1 MPHTQP
7 RPRPRSIGPL
17 TTLTLSI
24 TGAIALASC
33 GGGSNDTPSI
43 SNKDYS
49 LAEQTAV
56 QTPYMAL
63 GIAINVDELPMVKS
77 KSKRA
82 QAVAYA
88 LVQKHQQL
96 VAKGLTTKETVTETI
111 CDAGGSYRYR
121 ELDGKDIIEF
131 SDCRFDDGEELMPG
145 VLLTT
150 SLSGTVRY
158 TFLDDPTMDQAYKT
172 EEDTV
177 TRSLT
182 SEGIE
187 TNRET
192 ISSAFWFGK
201 NAQGYHFKDMNYQV
215 RYQGDRRDYILAG
228 ENFKASIDLQSG
240 MQLNGTVRAEGTMG
254 DVQMPT
260 TRFQFTTETPML
272 FASTDEYSDLAA
284 GRVLITAGDASA
296 LRLTYTGANT
306 YTVAVVNP

>member
-1 MPHTQP
+1 MKKPSTL
-7 RPRPRSIGPL
+7 RFAYLL
-17 TTLTLSI
+17 TPT
-24 TGAIALASC
+24 ALALALAGC
-33 GGGSNDTPSI
+33 GGGASSAPQI
-43 SNKDYS
+43 STKDYS

-63 GIAINVDELPMVKS
+63 DIAINVDELPMA

-96 VAKGLTTKETVTETI
+96 KSGGLATKETVTETA
-111 CDAGGSYRYR
+111 CDAGGSYHYR
-121 ELDGKDIIEF
+121 ELDGQDIIEF

-145 VLLTT
+145 VRLIT

-158 TFLDDPTMDQAYKT
+158 TFVEDASMDLAYRT
-172 EEDTV
+172 EENTV
-177 TRSLT
+177 TRYLT
-182 SEGIE
+182 TEGAE

-192 ISSAFWFGK
+192 IASAFWFGS

-215 RYQGDRRDYILAG
+215 RYQGDNRDYVLAG
-228 ENFKASIDLQSG
+228 EGFKATIDLKTG

-254 DVQMPT
+254 DLKLPL
-260 TRFQFTTETPML
+260 TRFQFTTESPLL
-272 FASTDEYSDLAA
+272 FASTDGFSDVAA

-306 YTVAVVNP
+306 YTTAVANP

>member
-1 MPHTQP
+1 MKKPGAS
-7 RPRPRSIGPL
+7 RFAWLL
-17 TTLTLSI
+17 TP
-24 TGAIALASC
+24 AALAVTIGGC
-33 GGGSNDTPSI
+33 GGGGAATPQI
-43 SNKDYS
+43 STKDYS

-63 GIAINVDELPMVKS
+63 GIAINVDELPMA

-82 QAVAYA
+82 QATAYA

-96 VAKGLTTKETVTETI
+96 KSGGITTKETVTETV

-145 VLLTT
+145 VRLIT

-158 TFLDDPTMDQAYKT
+158 TFLNDSTMEQAYQT

-177 TRSLT
+177 TRYLT
-182 SEGIE
+182 ADGTE

-192 ISSAFWFGK
+192 ITSNFWFGK

-215 RYQGDRRDYILAG
+215 RYQGDNRDYVLAG
-228 ENFKASIDLQSG
+228 EGFKATIDLKSG
-240 MQLNGTVRAEGTMG
+240 MQLSGSVRAEGTMG
-254 DVQMPT
+254 DLKLPL
-260 TRFQFTTETPML
+260 TRFQYATQSPLL
-272 FASTDEYSDLAA
+272 FSSTDEFSDVAA
-284 GRVLITAGDASA
+284 GRVLITAADASS
-296 LRLTYTGANT
+296 LRLTYTGANN
-306 YTVAVVNP
+306 YTVAVAAQ

>member
-1 MPHTQP
+1 MKKPSAFRFAHL
-7 RPRPRSIGPL
+7 L
-17 TTLTLSI
+17 TP
-24 TGAIALASC
+24 AALAVTLGGC
-33 GGGSNDTPSI
+33 GGGDAASPQI
-43 SNKDYS
+43 STKDYS

-63 GIAINVDELPMVKS
+63 GIAINVDELPMA

-96 VAKGLTTKETVTETI
+96 TSSGIITKETVTDTV

-145 VLLTT
+145 VRLIT

-158 TFLDDPTMDQAYKT
+158 TFLDDPAMDLAYKT

-177 TRSLT
+177 TRYLT
-182 SEGIE
+182 ADGTE

-192 ISSAFWFGK
+192 ITSAFWFGS

-215 RYQGDRRDYILAG
+215 RYQGDRRDYVLAG
-228 ENFKASIDLQSG
+228 EGFKATIDLKTG

-254 DVQMPT
+254 DLKLPL
-260 TRFQFTTETPML
+260 TRFQFTTESPLL
-272 FASTDEYSDLAA
+272 FASADEYSDVAA
-284 GRVLITAGDASA
+284 GRVLIAANDGSA
-296 LRLTYTGANT
+296 LRLTYTQTGAYST
-306 YTVAVVNP
+306 AVVSP

>member
-1 MPHTQP
+1 MKKPSVF
-7 RPRPRSIGPL
+7 RFAWLL
-17 TTLTLSI
+17 TP
-24 TGAIALASC
+24 AALAVTIGGC
-33 GGGSNDTPSI
+33 GGGGAATPQI
-43 SNKDYS
+43 STKDYS

-63 GIAINVDELPMVKS
+63 GIAINVDELPMAKS
-77 KSKRA
+77 KQA
-82 QAVAYA
+82 QATAYA

-96 VAKGLTTKETVTETI
+96 KSGGIATKDTVTETV

-145 VLLTT
+145 VRLIT

-158 TFLDDPTMDQAYKT
+158 TFLNDSTMEQAYQT

-177 TRSLT
+177 TRYLT
-182 SEGIE
+182 ADGTE

-192 ISSAFWFGK
+192 ITSAFWFGR

-215 RYQGDRRDYILAG
+215 RYQGDRRDYVLAG
-228 ENFKASIDLQSG
+228 ESFKATIDLKTG
-240 MQLNGTVRAEGTMG
+240 MQLSGTVRAEGTMG
-254 DVQMPT
+254 DIKLPL
-260 TRFQFTTETPML
+260 TRFQFTTESPLL

-284 GRVLITAGDASA
+284 GRVLITANDGSA
-296 LRLTYTGANT
+296 LRVTYNLTGTPGV
-306 YTVAVVNP
+306 TVVAP